1 MNSRFCFVKNI
12 ELLNIIKKHKFHL
25 TSILTEG
32 IVRMF
37 ENNFIKT
44 LIRPLIMYILIGF
57 KYKAAEI
64 IGKLK
69 GFNGGNKRNKYL
81 QTL

>member
-1 MNSRFCFVKNI
+1 
-12 ELLNIIKKHKFHL
+12 
-25 TSILTEG
+25 
-32 IVRMF
+32 
-37 ENNFIKT
+37 
-44 LIRPLIMYILIGF
+44 MYILIRF

-81 QTL
+81 QTLENSYFEIEIHLEDLENNNFDINSLRETRNKLQ

>member
-1 MNSRFCFVKNI
+1 M
-12 ELLNIIKKHKFHL
+12 
-25 TSILTEG
+25 
-32 IVRMF
+32 
-37 ENNFIKT
+37 KT
-44 LIRPLIMYILIGF
+44 LIRPLKMYILIGF